1 MCVPRQRCVNIRVE
15 DLKGQKKFKNYD
27 IYN

>member
-1 MCVPRQRCVNIRVE
+1 MCLPRQRYVNIRVE